1 MTKRTFVISCRLS
14 EPKRKITKALF
25 IDNSKFWQN
34 KDFTLNVMDT
44 DHKLVLFDFELS
56 SKKYILEGGV
66 NIGEKLVEVEAYNE
80 KLIYHFALW
89 IRDITGTEEV
99 YIDETYTDPID
110 KVYLILKKYS
120 TIDDLIEV
128 FGITNYV

>member
-1 MTKRTFVISCRLS
+1 LAK
-14 EPKRKITKALF
+14 
-25 IDNSKFWQN
+25 SKLYIKYN
-34 KDFTLNVMDT
+34 ERVLLN
-44 DHKLVLFDFELS
+44 FELS

-110 KVYLILKKYS
+110 KVYLILKKNS